1 VSKPLTIKHRERP
14 MGRFVVDV
22 WDRYS
27 KKEVQACLVEYD
39 DWQEPSIIRVVI
51 KESPHD

>member
-1 VSKPLTIKHRERP
+1 
-14 MGRFVVDV
+14 
-22 WDRYS
+22 
-27 KKEVQACLVEYD
+27 VQAGLVEYD